1 MTEEQHGTLSR
12 QAVIFF
18 HSTFLDDCPAAQM
31 IDCLEQV
38 RNMLGDQ
45 GHSGFS
51 DPRTDPY
58 NQRYVLEL
66 TITLSISTDGPSVF
80 VTVEQYTL
88 LAGPL
93 TSAEARLDATCSLDM
108 RSRVLR

>member
-1 MTEEQHGTLSR
+1 MVR
-12 QAVIFF
+12 FPAKVVIFF
-18 HSTFLDDCPAAQM
+18 RSTFLDDRPAVQM

-45 GHSGFS
+45 GHLGFS

-58 NQRYVLEL
+58 NHKYVLEL

-80 VTVEQYTL
+80 VTVEQYTTGW
-88 LAGPL
+88 AH
-93 TSAEARLDATCSLDM
+93 
-108 RSRVLR
+108 

>member
-1 MTEEQHGTLSR
+1 MVR
-12 QAVIFF
+12 FPAKVVIFF
-18 HSTFLDDCPAAQM
+18 HSTFLDDRPAVQM
-31 IDCLEQV
+31 IDCLEQA

-51 DPRTDPY
+51 DPHTDPY
-58 NQRYVLEL
+58 NHRYVLEL
-66 TITLSISTDGPSVF
+66 TIAISISTDGSSIF
-80 VTVEQYTL
+80 VTMEQYTL

>member
-1 MTEEQHGTLSR
+1 MVHFP
-12 QAVIFF
+12 AKVVIFF
-18 HSTFLDDCPAAQM
+18 RSTFLDDRPAVQM
-31 IDCLEQV
+31 IDCLEQAH
-38 RNMLGDQ
+38 NMLGDQ
-45 GHSGFS
+45 GHSGFL

-58 NQRYVLEL
+58 NHRYVLEL
-66 TITLSISTDGPSVF
+66 TIAISISTDGSSIF
-80 VTVEQYTL
+80 VTMEQYTL

>member
-1 MTEEQHGTLSR
+1 MVR
-12 QAVIFF
+12 FPAKVVIFF
-18 HSTFLDDCPAAQM
+18 RSTFLDDRPAVQM

-58 NQRYVLEL
+58 NHRYVLEL
-66 TITLSISTDGPSVF
+66 TIAISISTDGSSIF
-80 VTVEQYTL
+80 VTMEQYTL

>member
-1 MTEEQHGTLSR
+1 MVRFPAEAIILFRLTL
-12 QAVIFF
+12 
-18 HSTFLDDCPAAQM
+18 LDDRPAAQM
-31 IDCLEQV
+31 IDGLEQV
-38 RNMLGDQ
+38 RNVLGDQ

-58 NQRYVLEL
+58 NHRYVLEL
-66 TITLSISTDGPSVF
+66 TIAISISTDGSSIF
-80 VTVEQYTL
+80 VTMEQYTL

-93 TSAEARLDATCSLDM
+93 TSAEARLDATCSLEM